1 MKHSKSLT
9 AAILTIAVL
18 LSYGCGMSTAQIE
31 AQLKDEIQHTLKQ
44 SADFGKYNMQV
55 TRVDVVHK
63 NKNEYK
69 GSAQVTFKGNSRN
82 IPIDVIVNKRSIYW
96 EIPGSAFMFVAQ
108 WEIEN
113 YQTMEQQLEKSFLE
127 FLMQ

>member
-31 AQLKDEIQHTLKQ
+31 TQLKDEIQQTLKQ

-69 GSAQVTFKGNSRN
+69 GSAQVTFKGTNRN
-82 IPIDVIVNKRSIYW
+82 IPIDVIVNKRSLYW
-96 EIPGSAFMFVAQ
+96 EIPGAAFMFVAQ
-108 WEIEN
+108 WEMEN
-113 YQTMEQQLEKSFLE
+113 YQTMEQQLEKSFLD
-127 FLMQ
+127 FLMK